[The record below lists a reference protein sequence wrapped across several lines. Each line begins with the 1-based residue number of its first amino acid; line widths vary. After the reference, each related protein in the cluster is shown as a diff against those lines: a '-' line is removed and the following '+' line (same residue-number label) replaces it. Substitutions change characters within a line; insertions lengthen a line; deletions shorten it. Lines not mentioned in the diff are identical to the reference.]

1 MKAFVDTNVFVA
13 AVTDEPDRGVAVRLV
28 GDGRGVA
35 ATTFLDADHEFQTS
49 LLNLMELRS
58 VLSKKKRRERD
69 RIEALERRILGY
81 VDLVV
86 PDTADM
92 VAADEL
98 QRETFLYPIDCLILA
113 CAREQGSTLVS
124 FDGELVD
131 AGAVPPEELT
141 D

>member
-13 AVTDEPDRGVAVRLV
+13 AVTDEPD
-28 GDGRGVA
+28 RGVA

-58 VLSKKKRRERD
+58 ILSKKKRRERD

-92 VAADEL
+92 VAADDL

-131 AGAVPPEELT
+131 AGAVSPEELT